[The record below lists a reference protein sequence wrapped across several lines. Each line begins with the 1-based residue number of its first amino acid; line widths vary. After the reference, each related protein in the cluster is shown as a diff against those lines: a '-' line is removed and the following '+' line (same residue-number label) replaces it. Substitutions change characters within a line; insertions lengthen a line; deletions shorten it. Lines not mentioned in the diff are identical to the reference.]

1 MDDYPWVWKSTIEKS
16 IDRLAEDFQ
25 ENKERYQREFN
36 KILEYKDKVGE
47 EENNVSQSWNANEFC
62 GT

>member
-1 MDDYPWVWKSTIEKS
+1 MIILGFEKYDRKS

-47 EENNVSQSWNANEFC
+47 EEKQR
-62 GT
+62 